1 MTDNAAKKAACK
13 VQGDA
18 GVSCTRAE
26 LARPLLEAYRQAAS
40 L

>member
-13 VQGDA
+13 VQRDA
-18 GVSCTRAE
+18 RAE